1 MRLLLIWVLNA
12 VALLAV
18 TYLIPAIHVADFT
31 SAMIAALVLGL
42 VNTLIRPL
50 LILLTLPATLLTLGL
65 FIFVINGLLF
75 WFVGSILQGFRVDGF
90 WIAVLGAIVYSVISW
105 ALASLLAPGRK
116 SESKD

>member
-18 TYLIPAIHVADFT
+18 AYLLPGIHVAGIG
-31 SAMIAALVLGL
+31 SALIAAFLLAL

-50 LILLTLPATLLTLGL
+50 LIILTLPVTLLTLGL

-75 WFVGSILQGFRVDGF
+75 WFVGSILQGFAVEGF
-90 WIAVLGAIVYSVISW
+90 WNAVLGAFLYSVISW
-105 ALASLLAPGRK
+105 ALASLLAPK
-116 SESKD
+116 SVIKE